1 MASPDGD
8 IAAFLSGMPQVLT
21 EGRREKPFVGMD
33 ECLNRQEII
42 QLTRELLQRGLI
54 DCSSPLWYEMRERDG
69 VITGSFLGGVDRD
82 SSWRA
87 PNPFIPDIGVPVK
100 HRAWSDF
107 RVAQMLVVQFVG
119 GYDKVVLL
127 SENTR
132 NNVNGLR
139 RLLKEV
145 VGPALDR
152 RPDGLSLTALFKKG
166 KTNINDY
173 CLAVF
178 AYFERGQYPR
188 GYREIL
194 L

>member
-8 IAAFLSGMPQVLT
+8 IAAFLSGMPQVST

-42 QLTRELLQRGLI
+42 QLTRALLQRGLI

-82 SSWRA
+82 SSWHA
-87 PNPFIPDIGVPVK
+87 PNPFIPDIGVSVK
-100 HRAWSDF
+100 HRSWSDF

-132 NNVNGLR
+132 NNVDGLR
-139 RLLKEV
+139 RLLNEV

-152 RPDGLSLTALFKKG
+152 RPDDLSLTALFKKG

-173 CLAVF
+173 CCAVS
-178 AYFERGQYPR
+178 AYFEHGQYLR
-188 GYREIL
+188 GYREVL